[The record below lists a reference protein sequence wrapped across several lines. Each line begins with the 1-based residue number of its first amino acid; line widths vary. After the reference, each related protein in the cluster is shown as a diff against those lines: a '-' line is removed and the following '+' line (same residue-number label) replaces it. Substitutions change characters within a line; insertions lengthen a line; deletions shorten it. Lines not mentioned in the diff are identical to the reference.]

1 MTVRSVLLQ
10 LHVYFEIL
18 YSWCGQNKNYRLVNR
33 LGDCNGEDRMMSKF
47 IQLFILVC
55 LIGGPGLFSKFAY
68 AVEQNNLEVGM
79 VNPGYEEKPEWFK
92 NSFLDIG
99 EDVEEATAAGKRVM
113 LYFYQDGCPY
123 CAKLLR
129 DNFSQQ
135 SIVLKSRRYLDVI
148 AVNMWGDR
156 EVTDLD
162 GQQSTEKQFAAGL
175 RVMFTPTILMLNE
188 QGKVILRINGYYH
201 PAKFEAALDYVGL
214 HKEKNLSFADYYH
227 NLAPVKASGKL
238 HEEDFF
244 LRPPFNLQQ
253 LARESKPLLVLFE
266 QHKCKPCDEYHADIY
281 QRQQTR
287 EQLLRF
293 NIVRLDMWAET
304 PLITPQGRQSTARA
318 FAKQLDVKY
327 APSMVFFDHSG
338 KEVFRSEAY
347 LRAFHIQSILDYVA
361 SGAYQ
366 QQPNF
371 QRYIAS
377 RADKLEAQGVHVD
390 LWK

>member
-1 MTVRSVLLQ
+1 MPKYLL
-10 LHVYFEIL
+10 
-18 YSWCGQNKNYRLVNR
+18 
-33 LGDCNGEDRMMSKF
+33 
-47 IQLFILVC
+47 LFILVS
-55 LIGGPGLFSKFAY
+55 LIAGTGLLSRAGY
-68 AVEQNNLEVGM
+68 AAEQNDLEPGM
-79 VNPGYEEKPEWFK
+79 VNPGHEEKPDWFK

-135 SIVLKSRRYLDVI
+135 SIAQKARNYLDVI

-156 EVTDLD
+156 EVTGLD
-162 GQQSTEKQFAAGL
+162 GQQTTEKQFAAGL
-175 RVMFTPTILMLNE
+175 RVMFTPTILVLNE
-188 QGKVILRINGYYH
+188 QGAVVLRINGYYH
-201 PAKFEAALDYVGL
+201 PVKFEAALDYVGQ
-214 HKEKNLSFADYYH
+214 HKEKTFSFADYYR
-227 NLAPVKASGKL
+227 NLAPVEASGKL
-238 HEEDFF
+238 HDEVFF
-244 LRPPFNLQQ
+244 LQPPYDLR
-253 LARESKPLLVLFE
+253 LLVSETKPLLVLFE
-266 QHKCKPCDEYHADIY
+266 QHQCKPCDEYHTDIY
-281 QRQQTR
+281 QRPETR
-287 EQLLRF
+287 VQLQRF
-293 NIVRLDMWAET
+293 NIVRLDMWADT
-304 PLITPQGRQSTARA
+304 ALITPEGKQSTAWA

-327 APSMVFFDHSG
+327 TPSMVFFDNFG

-371 QRYIAS
+371 QRYITA
-377 RADKLEAQGVHVD
+377 RADKLEAQGMHVD